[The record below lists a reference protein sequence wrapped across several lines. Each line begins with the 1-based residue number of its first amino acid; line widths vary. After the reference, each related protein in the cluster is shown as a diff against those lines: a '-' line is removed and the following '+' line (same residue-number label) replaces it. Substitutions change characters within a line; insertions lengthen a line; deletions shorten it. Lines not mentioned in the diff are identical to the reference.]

1 MAFYAR
7 KQNNERKNGPT
18 VTYGEDKIKNV
29 FLASGPMGSDKKTPN
44 VHDQKAIVP
53 HIIRKGRW
61 EAAAGMGT
69 ASPEYV

>member
-7 KQNNERKNGPT
+7 EQNNERKNGPT

-44 VHDQKAIVP
+44 VHDQKAITP
-53 HIIRKGRW
+53 P
-61 EAAAGMGT
+61 MGNIFENLKKMT
-69 ASPEYV
+69 